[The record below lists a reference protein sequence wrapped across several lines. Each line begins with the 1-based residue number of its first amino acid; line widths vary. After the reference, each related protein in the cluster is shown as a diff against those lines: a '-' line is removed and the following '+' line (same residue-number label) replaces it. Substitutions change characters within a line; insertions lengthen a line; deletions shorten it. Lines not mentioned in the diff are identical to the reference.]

1 MQILSALK
9 ISFLQITRDR
19 MTFFWNT
26 FFPLILATF
35 FCIVIPNM
43 GKSFDKVD
51 VGIDKSNPH
60 MSILK
65 QIPYLN
71 IKEVKEDIQTDI
83 KNKEYKAFIENDLSL
98 KIASSSSDIMVVKN
112 ILDQIKQMY
121 ETKINQEE
129 IIKNIDK
136 DFIED
141 KNHGVTGVEPI
152 LFSIIIMAS
161 LYTMFDG
168 VIYIDNILYDS
179 SDFAVRM
186 LVSPIKKSTY
196 LINGIISALIVTSF
210 NSTLLIIYLKL
221 VFGIT
226 LITNYFASIITL
238 LLIMIFGITMGMFL
252 AVALKAKTE
261 TKTMVGL
268 GCILLMNYTSGM
280 MGSSVTNAI
289 TSAFP
294 LIKKI
299 NPTFYMENALLGVN
313 IANDNSYLITMAKFI
328 IPFTIILFGIAL
340 IYLRRHKYNDI

>member
-51 VGIDKSNPH
+51 VGIDKNNPH

-83 KNKEYKAFIENDLSL
+83 KNKEHKAFIENDLSL
-98 KIASSSSDIMVVKN
+98 KIASSSADIMVVKN

-121 ETKINQEE
+121 ETKINQGE
-129 IIKNIDK
+129 ILKSINK

-141 KNHGVTGVEPI
+141 KNHGVTGVETI
-152 LFSIIIMAS
+152 LYSIIIMTS

-168 VIYIDNILYDS
+168 VNHIDNLLYDS

-186 LVSPIKKSTY
+186 LVSPLRKSSY
-196 LINGIISALIVTSF
+196 LINGIISALISTGF
-210 NSTLLIIYLKL
+210 NTLLLIVYLKL

-226 LITNYFASIITL
+226 LITNYFASSIIII
-238 LLIMIFGITMGMFL
+238 LIMLFGITLGMVL
-252 AVALKAKTE
+252 SVTLKAKTE

-268 GCILLMNYTSGM
+268 GIILLMNYTSGM
-280 MGSSVTNAI
+280 IGPAVTNAI
-289 TSAFP
+289 ASGFP
-294 LIKKI
+294 LIKYI
-299 NPTFYMENALLGVN
+299 NPAIYMENALLGVN
-313 IANDNSYLITMAKFI
+313 IANDNSYLISMI
-328 IPFTIILFGIAL
+328 QYVVPFSLVLFGIAL
-340 IYLRRHKYNDI
+340 ICLRRHKA